1 MGRLKLATQ
10 RTSALNATPAGEVEK
25 RRKLSYELL
34 GEAGENLFIT
44 SPFLCD
50 YGCHITVGRLPF
62 LSHLPSFP
70 SRSVFSIPPSYPC
83 ALPLIPIHARP
94 PPPAGRNVY
103 MNFGCV
109 LLDCNRITIGD
120 DVLFGPYVQLY
131 TAAHPTHPA
140 TRLTGVETAHAIT
153 IGSNVWLGGG
163 VIVCPGVSIGSHTT
177 IGAGSVVTK
186 DIPDCCVAVGNPC
199 RVIKTVPAPEPRAEL
214 LPPANGE
221 GGTDME
227 KE

>member
-1 MGRLKLATQ
+1 MGDEATRGMTEMEKMLSGEPYNSWDPPLVELRQLATQ

-34 GEAGENLFIT
+34 GEARENLFIT

-50 YGCHITVGRLPF
+50 Y
-62 LSHLPSFP
+62 
-70 SRSVFSIPPSYPC
+70 
-83 ALPLIPIHARP
+83 
-94 PPPAGRNVY
+94 GRNVY

-214 LPPANGE
+214 LPLANGE
-221 GGTDME
+221 GGMDME